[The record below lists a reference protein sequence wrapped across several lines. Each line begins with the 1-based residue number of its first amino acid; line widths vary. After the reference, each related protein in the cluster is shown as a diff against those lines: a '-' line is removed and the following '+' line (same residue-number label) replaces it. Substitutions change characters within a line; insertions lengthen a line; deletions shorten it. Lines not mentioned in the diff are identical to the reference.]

1 MQNFPFKGSIQTS
14 LPNRSVFPEWSDPQ
28 DQRLDHSMVSTGFQK
43 KKIQALFKDFF
54 KDIFAV
60 FKDIFSVVP
69 GVSQLRNTEQLN
81 KTLNFHVIFHQVT
94 VT

>member
-1 MQNFPFKGSIQTS
+1 
-14 LPNRSVFPEWSDPQ
+14 
-28 DQRLDHSMVSTGFQK
+28 MVSTGFQ

-69 GVSQLRNTEQLN
+69 GVSE
-81 KTLNFHVIFHQVT
+81 
-94 VT
+94 